1 MPSSRM
7 KLSISKFLRRSNSRL
22 LVPLMNATEMAVG
35 LAATV
40 LQNRKMIWQEV
51 QTFIDKKMMK
61 NSRTTLHTKARDG
74 KCELILRELDIDG
87 KVINEKRWTIDSLQ
101 KTISTNDQHGT
112 STEYTN
118 DIPYDQIT
126 PYVSTEYANNIPYD
140 SITPYV
146 STNSFEDYTGP
157 HRVLSWEQV
166 EHPECYSSRQHQK
179 HNKKYRK
186 KEVTEYK
193 PALYYGRGTSI
204 SSDGSSLS
212 TSTLTN
218 SPHYGRAASVS
229 TCSSGASTHS
239 NPTIVRTMSL
249 DSASSQVSSGSCGS
263 STQVA
268 SSASSRFENDDD
280 DLYEMPKYGKCNMK
294 QKTSSWS
301 RPNFRAPSN
310 FYKSSKSSMSSRWSK
325 SSISD
330 EQSIPPAHPNYADSD
345 LMSISEASILTVET
359 HSTVYTTAS
368 NQSYASNND
377 FLEYERRLRE
387 SDTGF
392 HNLQNMR
399 PPAHRMNFASDTQS
413 TISSTAPSLTYSSM
427 SAVTEDSW
435 QAQSSVQ
442 TELETACASD
452 VSTID
457 GDSIIIQED
466 DLGSVGPYPA
476 IRAQH
481 Y

>member
-7 KLSISKFLRRSNSRL
+7 KLFILKFLRRSNPRP

-35 LAATV
+35 FAATV

-51 QTFIDKKMMK
+51 QTFIDKKTMK
-61 NSRTTLHTKARDG
+61 NSRTTLHTKTRDG
-74 KCELILRELDIDG
+74 KCELILRELDTDG
-87 KVINEKRWTIDSLQ
+87 KVISEKRWTVDSLQ
-101 KTISTNDQHGT
+101 KTISATDQ
-112 STEYTN
+112 N
-118 DIPYDQIT
+118 VT
-126 PYVSTEYANNIPYD
+126 PTEYANDISYD
-140 SITPYV
+140 PITPYV
-146 STNSFEDYTGP
+146 STNSFDDYTGP
-157 HRVLSWEQV
+157 HRVMTWEQV
-166 EHPECYSSRQHQK
+166 ERPESSCRQYQK
-179 HNKKYRK
+179 QIKKYRK

-193 PALYYGRGTSI
+193 PALYYGRGTSV
-204 SSDGSSLS
+204 SSDGSSVS
-212 TSTLTN
+212 ASTLTN
-218 SPHYGRAASVS
+218 PPHYGRAASVS
-229 TCSSGASTHS
+229 TCSSASSTHS
-239 NPTIVRTMSL
+239 NSTIVRARSF
-249 DSASSQVSSGSCGS
+249 DSASSQASSGSYGGS
-263 STQVA
+263 TYVA
-268 SSASSRFENDDD
+268 SSASSTFENDDD
-280 DLYEMPKYGKCNMK
+280 DLYEMPKSSKCCVK

-301 RPNFRAPSN
+301 RPHFRTPSK
-310 FYKSSKSSMSSRWSK
+310 FSKSSKSLRSSRSSR

-330 EQSIPPAHPNYADSD
+330 QQSIPPADPNYPDSD
-345 LMSISEASILTVET
+345 LVSISEASILTVET

-368 NQSYASNND
+368 NRSYASNND

-392 HNLQNMR
+392 HNLQTMR
-399 PPAHRMNFASDTQS
+399 TPAHRVNLASDAQS

-442 TELETACASD
+442 TELETPCASD

-457 GDSIIIQED
+457 GDSIVIQD
-466 DLGSVGPYPA
+466 DDFGSVGPYPT